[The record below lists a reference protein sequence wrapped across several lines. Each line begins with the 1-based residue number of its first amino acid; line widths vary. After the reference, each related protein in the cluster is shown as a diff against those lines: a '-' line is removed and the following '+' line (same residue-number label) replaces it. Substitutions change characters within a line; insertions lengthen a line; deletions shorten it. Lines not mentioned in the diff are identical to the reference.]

1 MGSRVPSIT
10 NTTTNYIL
18 GGTALPPLNNVRQCN
33 SIDAKWLLLKNRLV
47 EGIEKFVPKI
57 SKFYEWRKPSWKN
70 PLPRDVREKIRYKHR
85 LRNRYIETRDLEY
98 LTKYKKIEI
107 ISVE

>member
-1 MGSRVPSIT
+1 MDIDWEP
-10 NTTTNYIL
+10 YL
-18 GGTALPPLNNVRQCN
+18 RQCN

-70 PLPRDVREKIRYKHR
+70 PLPRMYE
-85 LRNRYIETRDLEY
+85 RNLDTNIGYGIDILK
-98 LTKYKKIEI
+98 LGI
-107 ISVE
+107 